1 MRTLLW
7 LFCLAVGAQE
17 IGQAP
22 ALARV
27 LDREGRLT
35 AVYGLAGNFAAGA
48 PGEALLEYANDGEY
62 EWRLAE
68 GSLSVTHA
76 GRTVTMSTGATAAE
90 FRGAYAVLDGAV
102 VRLDGEALV
111 PAAEAPAPA
120 RTIAWA
126 EGWLT
131 VRQADG
137 TEERVECA
145 REPGAWRA
153 AAAEWVHTRIDGQ
166 SYLLRLTPGRV
177 ALFVLPERRR
187 S

>member
-7 LFCLAVGAQE
+7 LCCVAMGAQE
-17 IGQAP
+17 IGHAP

-35 AVYGLAGNFAAGA
+35 AVYGLAGNFAAGE
-48 PGEALLEYANDGEY
+48 PGEALLAYANDGEY

-68 GSLSVTHA
+68 GLLSVTHA
-76 GRTVTMSTGATAAE
+76 GRTVTSATAAMAAE
-90 FRGAYAVLDGAV
+90 FRGAYAVLEGQA
-102 VRLDGEALV
+102 VRLEGEAIV
-111 PAAEAPAPA
+111 PAAEAPAPE

-126 EGWLT
+126 EGWLM

-153 AAAEWVHTRIDGQ
+153 AAADWAHARIDGQ

-177 ALFVLPERRR
+177 ALYVLPERRR
-187 S
+187 P